1 MLLKN
6 RISKIQILSDEWRTA
21 RLGKF
26 TSSKIISLMADK
38 EYSSGF
44 MSYIYQKVGEEL
56 TGVSVDEEDAVET
69 EAMRWGL
76 FYESEALQKFG
87 KLKGLEFLIVQ
98 QLITVPDT
106 RFGSTPDG
114 LVVHNEST
122 DGTAYNVS
130 TVEVKCF
137 PTYTRYISLALTKTP
152 ADVRKVN
159 STVYWQVID
168 QMDNCDSLI
177 GYLVVYHPKFK
188 AGNLNVVEFKKSAL
202 LDDFRFLKERKRM
215 ATEKFEEVR
224 EKLIS
229 LGAY

>member
-87 KLKGLEFLIVQ
+87 KMKGLDFLIVQ

-114 LVVHNEST
+114 LVVHNESA

-137 PTYTRYISLALTKTP
+137 PTYNRYIPLALAKTP

-168 QMDNCDSLI
+168 QMDNCDCLI

-188 AGNLNVVEFKKSAL
+188 AGNLSVIEFKKSAL
-202 LDDFRFLKERKRM
+202 LEEFRFLKERKRM

-229 LGAY
+229 LGAF